1 MEWIRCVNEVRCYT
15 IYMTLISYP
24 SQICF
29 TYENGDFANRY
40 VLMAFIINLLFR
52 ACNDY
57 YGAKQ
62 LTPRSLA
69 VTDSSSPVRL
79 DE

>member
-1 MEWIRCVNEVRCYT
+1 MEWIGCVRWYT
-15 IYMTLISYP
+15 IYMTLISSYP
-24 SQICF
+24 SQIQF
-29 TYENGDFANRY
+29 TDENGNFASRY

-69 VTDSSSPVRL
+69 VTDSSSPVRP